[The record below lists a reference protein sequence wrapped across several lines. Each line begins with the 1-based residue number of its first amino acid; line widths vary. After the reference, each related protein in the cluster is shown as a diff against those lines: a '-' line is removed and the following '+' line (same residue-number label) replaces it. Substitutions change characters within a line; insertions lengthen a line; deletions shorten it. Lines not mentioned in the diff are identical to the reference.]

1 MTPIGRILV
10 LGATGMLGHVVADEL
25 APRFDLHSGVRDVER
40 AQRLGV
46 DGTLHQ
52 FDAAVE
58 GDAAALIAEL
68 CPAVVINAVGLVKQ
82 LEEASRPSAAIAI
95 NALLPQVLAEVCAA
109 HGARL
114 IHVSTDCVFA
124 GDLPAPLAYT
134 EDDLTDA
141 RDLYGLSKLLGEVD
155 APALTLRT
163 SIIGPELERASG
175 LMAWFAAQEGMSVDG
190 FTNAVFSG
198 LTTRALARVIERLI
212 TDHPGL
218 AGLYH
223 VSATPISKFDLLTV
237 LRDALGISCEIR
249 PVAEP
254 RINRA
259 LDSTRFLAAT
269 GIEVPSWSAMI
280 GEYRQG
286 EVP

>member
-1 MTPIGRILV
+1 MSPF
-10 LGATGMLGHVVADEL
+10 AL
-25 APRFDLHSGVRDVER
+25 AP
-40 AQRLGV
+40 
-46 DGTLHQ
+46 TL
-52 FDAAVE
+52 AW
-58 GDAAALIAEL
+58 
-68 CPAVVINAVGLVKQ
+68 LVPTT
-82 LEEASRPSAAIAI
+82 LFSVAS
-95 NALLPQVLAEVCAA
+95 
-109 HGARL
+109 
-114 IHVSTDCVFA
+114 A
-124 GDLPAPLAYT
+124 G
-134 EDDLTDA
+134 EH
-141 RDLYGLSKLLGEVD
+141 
-155 APALTLRT
+155 
-163 SIIGPELERASG
+163 
-175 LMAWFAAQEGMSVDG
+175 G

-223 VSATPISKFDLLTV
+223 VSATPISKFDLLTA

-259 LDSTRFLAAT
+259 LDSTRFHAAT